1 MVNSLGLMAREGFR
15 YLSLNDVCKAFT
27 SKVRPSQICRV
38 GRYSCRRTISVPT
51 ASSRLDTGLDRPPTA
66 AQVPYLNEFL
76 GFTVFESRCYYL
88 VNPFCNSWIA
98 KAVPLDKLEP
108 MSSKVSRQEINP
120 NSSLQG
126 ELHRDLYRAI
136 FIHSNEPIAIIDA
149 EGHYLEQNTAHA
161 QLLGYSNA
169 ELRNQ
174 TPAIHLGT
182 EVFAEVARELAEKG
196 EYRGD
201 VVSKTKAGEVR
212 HIELSAF
219 AMRNELGHPLC
230 YVGIKRDITERKRV
244 EQALHRNEAQLTD
257 FFENSAVALHWVGPD
272 GTVLR
277 VNQAELD
284 MLGYTR
290 EEYEGH
296 NIAEFHADRN
306 VIEDT
311 LARLQSGEVVQDY
324 EARLLCKDGS
334 IKHVHISSSVYWESG
349 KFVHTRCFTLDIT
362 ERKRSER
369 RLALQYAVTQIL
381 SESRDLVE
389 SAQDILKAA
398 CDSLDWEVGALWKR
412 DSADVLR
419 CVDLCHATSIATPE
433 FDRLTHSLAFDKGVG
448 LPGRIWASR
457 KPIWIDNVVEDA
469 SLPRAAVAAR
479 EGLHGAFGFPI
490 MMGNAVWGVIEFFS
504 PHIRE
509 PDDELLRMVAGIGGQ
524 IGQFIERRRAEAEI
538 SGLFKRER
546 AARADAEKAN
556 RLKDE
561 FLATLSHELRTPLNA
576 VIGWSR
582 MLGSGRLD
590 PDGSRHALEVIE
602 RNAWAQKQIIE
613 DILDVSRVI
622 TGKLQLNLGP
632 VDLIT
637 VVDAALD
644 AVRPAMEAKEIKI
657 ETIIGASLRLISG
670 DGDRLQQVVWNILSN
685 AAKFTPVGGK
695 VEISV
700 SQTASHVQIQVKDSG
715 PGIDPT
721 FLPHVFERFRQAD
734 GSTTRTHGGLG
745 LGLAIVRHLVELHG
759 GTIAAENREGNAG
772 TIFTIRLPLPSGEL
786 HLEALAGATSLLK
799 ESQSEQPSLEGLRIL
814 VVDDETDAL
823 DLIGVE
829 LAQHGA
835 KVVAVASAEEAL
847 KALEQVEFDLLISDI
862 GMPKTDGYE
871 LIRQIRKQ
879 EEGTS
884 RKIPAV
890 ALTAYARV
898 QDRMQAIMAGFST
911 HVAKP
916 VEANELITVVASLV
930 GRAGNGPRV

>member
-1 MVNSLGLMAREGFR
+1 MVDVIIWAHPLCNSWTPQS
-15 YLSLNDVCKAFT
+15 SLDKSGT
-27 SKVRPSQICRV
+27 MSSK
-38 GRYSCRRTISVPT
+38 
-51 ASSRLDTGLDRPPTA
+51 ASSRDIKPH
-66 AQVPYLNEFL
+66 
-76 GFTVFESRCYYL
+76 
-88 VNPFCNSWIA
+88 
-98 KAVPLDKLEP
+98 
-108 MSSKVSRQEINP
+108 
-120 NSSLQG
+120 SSLQE
-126 ELHRDLYRAI
+126 ELHRDLYREV
-136 FIHSNEPIAIIDA
+136 FIHSNEPIAIIDF
-149 EGHYLEQNTAHA
+149 EGHYLEQNNAHY
-161 QLLGYSNA
+161 QLLGYSDA

-174 TPAIHLGT
+174 SPAIHLGA
-182 EVFAEVARELAEKG
+182 EVFAEVVRELAEKG

-201 VVSKTKAGEVR
+201 VISKTKDGEVK

-219 AMRNELGHPLC
+219 AMRKATGEPLC

-244 EQALHRNEAQLTD
+244 EEALQRNEAQLTD
-257 FFENSAVALHWVGPD
+257 FFENSAVGLHWVGPD
-272 GTVLR
+272 GTILR
-277 VNQAELD
+277 VNQAELNV
-284 MLGYTR
+284 LGYTR

-306 VIEDT
+306 VIEDILT
-311 LARLQSGEVVQDY
+311 RLQAGEVLENY
-324 EARLLCKDGS
+324 EARMLCRNGS
-334 IKHVHISSSVYWESG
+334 IKHVDISSSVYQEDG
-349 KFVHTRCFTLDIT
+349 RFIHTRCFTRDIS
-362 ERKRSER
+362 EAKRIES

-381 SESRDLVE
+381 SESRDLLE
-389 SAQDILKAA
+389 SGKIIVQTA
-398 CDSLDWEVGALWKR
+398 CNSLDWEVGALWKV
-412 DSADVLR
+412 DTDAGVLR
-419 CVDLCHATSIATPE
+419 NVDLCHATPKSTPE
-433 FDRLTHSLAFDKGVG
+433 FDRLTQSLTLEKGVG
-448 LPGRIWASR
+448 LPGRIWASG
-457 KPIWIDNVVEDA
+457 KPAWIENISEDP
-469 SLPRAAVAAR
+469 SLPRAGPAAR
-479 EGLHGAFGFPI
+479 EGLRGAFAFPVLV
-490 MMGNAVWGVIEFFS
+490 GGEVWGVIEFFS
-504 PHIRE
+504 SEIRE
-509 PDDELLRMVAGIGGQ
+509 PDDELLKLAAGIGGQ
-524 IGQFIERRRAEAEI
+524 IGQFTERRRAEEERAEM
-538 SGLFKRER
+538 FKRER

-590 PDGSRHALEVIE
+590 RESSDHALEVIE

-622 TGKLQLNLGP
+622 TGKLQLNLAA
-632 VDLIT
+632 VDLVT

-644 AVRPAMEAKEIKI
+644 AVRPAMEAKQIKI
-657 ETIIGASLRLISG
+657 DTIIDASLRLISG
-670 DGDRLQQVVWNILSN
+670 DGDRLQQVVWNVLSN
-685 AAKFTPVGGK
+685 AAKFTPASGK

-700 SQTASHVQIQVKDSG
+700 SQNATHVQIQVKDSG

-759 GTIAAENREGNAG
+759 GTISVKNREAG
-772 TIFTIRLPLPSGEL
+772 GGAIFTIRLPLPTGEL
-786 HLEALAGATSLLK
+786 NPEALVRAASALK
-799 ESQSEQPSLEGLRIL
+799 EVQSEQPRLEGLRIL

-835 KVVAVASAEEAL
+835 KVVGVASAEEAL
-847 KALEQVEFDLLISDI
+847 KALEQDEFDVLVSDI
-862 GMPKTDGYE
+862 GMPKIDGYQ

-898 QDRMQAIMAGFST
+898 QDRMQAIMAGYST

-930 GRAGNGPRV
+930 GRIGQ